1 MEEVRESQRSLC
13 VCREPWRFK
22 GITAMQL
29 RSRNYFLEVEGQAE
43 EQLHFL
49 TLSTL
54 GAVEEHRD
62 RKGQW
67 QRLLGRGLVL
77 LHPLLSPTPHRHA
90 LTYGCPHSCPFSSPH
105 TSLAPR
111 LTRRVS
117 FLLSCTVRSPPGLAK
132 TPLSA
137 LGLKPHNPADILLH
151 PAGGE

>member
-13 VCREPWRFK
+13 VCRKPWRFK

-29 RSRNYFLEVEGQAE
+29 RSRNYFLEVEDQAE
-43 EQLHFL
+43 GQLHFL

-67 QRLLGRGLVL
+67 QRLLGLGLVL

-90 LTYGCPHSCPFSSPH
+90 LTYGCPYSCPFSSPH
-105 TSLAPR
+105 TSRPEAHSPC
-111 LTRRVS
+111 
-117 FLLSCTVRSPPGLAK
+117 LLSSFWH
-132 TPLSA
+132 SA
-137 LGLKPHNPADILLH
+137 LPSRSGQDTPVGSWPETPQPSRH
-151 PAGGE
+151 PVAPYRW